1 MGIQGAAVASKLA
14 CRGFEILDI
23 WILCGIHL
31 WGLHANGTA
40 CNQHFLGFLLIYNID
55 ELSNGL
61 NCSASRLALAHQ
73 WLELEKDWAA
83 NWTP

>member
-14 CRGFEILDI
+14 CMGFEILDI
-23 WILCGIHL
+23 WILCGIREIY
-31 WGLHANGTA
+31 GD
-40 CNQHFLGFLLIYNID
+40 CMQMELLATNIFWVFC
-55 ELSNGL
+55 LYTTL
-61 NCSASRLALAHQ
+61 TSRLALAHQ